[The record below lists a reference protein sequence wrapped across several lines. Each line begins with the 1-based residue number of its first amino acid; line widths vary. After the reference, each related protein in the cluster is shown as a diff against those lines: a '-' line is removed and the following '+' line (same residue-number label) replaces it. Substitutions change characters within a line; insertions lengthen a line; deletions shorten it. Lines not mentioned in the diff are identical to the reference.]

1 MTATV
6 IDIPRS
12 IFNFS
17 GQTHLDTFSIAFEK
31 VTIDFESYDDL
42 AINGLRMALEAIRLH
57 AEDFSYWQHRRPV
70 GRPAYD
76 DRIVLIAIL
85 VQQLMDLSFRE
96 TEGMLAVMKDYY
108 SIESVPDHSTICR
121 KIQSD
126 RFAALLERF
135 FRHITEDLPTRK
147 VVASTD
153 ATGYSGR
160 KRGWRETPH
169 ASRATQD
176 WVKANVVIEVDEFI
190 VLAYHLS
197 RSNVHESQTFE
208 DVWAKLPK
216 NVIPIRSLAD
226 SAYVGNACLAVA
238 RQHGATPLHKIKK
251 NARNFKK
258 PETNYEKLIN
268 FAHHWPERFAAL
280 TAKRAHSET
289 VFSMIGILLGHRL
302 RCRKKAGRENEVRV
316 KFCLFNLIQLATRKE
331 FWSN

>member
-6 IDIPRS
+6 IEMPRS

-17 GQTHLDTFSIAFEK
+17 GQMHLDTFLISFEK
-31 VTIDFESYDDL
+31 VVIDFDRYDDL
-42 AINGLRMALEAIRLH
+42 AINGFRMAMEAIRLR
-57 AEDFSYWQHRRPV
+57 ADDFSFWQRRRPV

-76 DRIVLIAIL
+76 DRVVLVAIL

-96 TEGMLAVMKDYY
+96 TEGMLAMMKDYY
-108 SIESVPDHSTICR
+108 SIETVPDHSTICR

-135 FRHITEDLPTRK
+135 FRHITKDLPTRK

-190 VLAYHLS
+190 ILAYHLS
-197 RSNVHESQTFE
+197 RSNVHDSQTFE
-208 DVWAKLPK
+208 DVWNKLPG
-216 NVIPIRSLAD
+216 NVVPIRSLAD
-226 SAYVGNACLAVA
+226 SAYVGNDCLAVA

-251 NARNFKK
+251 NAKNFKK
-258 PETNYEKLIN
+258 PATPYEKLTN
-268 FAHHWPERFAAL
+268 FAHHWPKRFAEL

-289 VFSMIGILLGHRL
+289 VFSMIGTLLGYRL

-316 KFCLFNLIQLATRKE
+316 KFCLFNIIQLAMRKE
-331 FWSN
+331 FWSD